1 MYYTS
6 DFKFFRG
13 VTMKVK
19 VLGTSVILAAILFSG
34 CASSQPAA
42 TAPNFDAITKEKTTQ
57 IQQEVKVVSGE
68 AVAKM
73 MSEKKNIVIVDVRE
87 ADEIKT
93 FGKVD
98 WKNQKTMSRGKL
110 EYMLPK
116 AGLKLDDEIYVMCK
130 TGGRSTFA
138 AKTLKEY
145 GFKNVTIVDGGFDK
159 WLEKKLPS
167 VD

>member
-1 MYYTS
+1 
-6 DFKFFRG
+6 
-13 VTMKVK
+13 MKMK
-19 VLGTSVILAAILFSG
+19 ILGSSVVLAALLLSG

-42 TAPNFDAITKEKTTQ
+42 TAPNFNEVFKAKVADARKD
-57 IQQEVKVVSGE
+57 IQVVSGAE
-68 AVAKM
+68 MVKIM
-73 MSEKKNIVIVDVRE
+73 KEKPSVIIVDVRE

-98 WKNQKTMSRGKL
+98 WKNQKHLSRGKMEPQL
-110 EYMLPK
+110 QK
-116 AGLKLDDEIYVMCK
+116 SGLKIDDDIYIMCK
-130 TGGRSTFA
+130 TGARSSLA

-145 GFKNVTIVDGGFDK
+145 GFKNVSVIDGGMDL

>member
-1 MYYTS
+1 
-6 DFKFFRG
+6 
-13 VTMKVK
+13 
-19 VLGTSVILAAILFSG
+19 
-34 CASSQPAA
+34 
-42 TAPNFDAITKEKTTQ
+42 
-57 IQQEVKVVSGE
+57 
-68 AVAKM
+68 M
-73 MSEKKNIVIVDVRE
+73 MSEKKNIIIVDVRE

-116 AGLKLDDEIYVMCK
+116 AGLKVDDEIYVMCK

-145 GFKNVTIVDGGFDK
+145 GFKNVTIVEGGFDK

>member
-1 MYYTS
+1 
-6 DFKFFRG
+6 
-13 VTMKVK
+13 MKMK
-19 VLGTSVILAAILFSG
+19 ILGSSVVLAALLLSG

-42 TAPNFDAITKEKTTQ
+42 TAPNFNEVFKVKVADARKD
-57 IQQEVKVVSGE
+57 IQVVSGAE
-68 AVAKM
+68 MVKIM
-73 MSEKKNIVIVDVRE
+73 KEKPSVIIVDVRE

-98 WKNQKTMSRGKL
+98 WKNQKHLSRGKMEPQL
-110 EYMLPK
+110 QK
-116 AGLKLDDEIYVMCK
+116 SGLKIDDDIYIMCK
-130 TGGRSTFA
+130 TGARSSLA

-145 GFKNVTIVDGGFDK
+145 GFKNVSVIDGGMDL

>member
-1 MYYTS
+1 
-6 DFKFFRG
+6 
-13 VTMKVK
+13 MKIK
-19 VLGTSVILAAILFSG
+19 VLGSSVVLAALLLSG
-34 CASSQPAA
+34 CANSQPTA
-42 TAPNFDAITKEKTTQ
+42 TAPNFEGITKEKTAQ
-57 IQQEVKVVSGE
+57 IQQEIKVVSGE
-68 AVAKM
+68 EVAKM
-73 MSEKKNIVIVDVRE
+73 MSEKKNIIIVDVRE

-116 AGLKLDDEIYVMCK
+116 AGLKVDDEIYVMCK
-130 TGGRSTFA
+130 TGGRPTFA

-145 GFKNVTIVDGGFDK
+145 GFKNVTIVEGGFDK

>member
-1 MYYTS
+1 
-6 DFKFFRG
+6 
-13 VTMKVK
+13 MKIK
-19 VLGTSVILAAILFSG
+19 VLGSSVVLAALLFSG

-42 TAPNFDAITKEKTTQ
+42 TAPNFDAVFKEKVADAKKE
-57 IQQEVKVVSGE
+57 IKVVSGE
-68 AVAKM
+68 QMVQIMK
-73 MSEKKNIVIVDVRE
+73 EKPSVIIVDVRE

-98 WKNQKTMSRGKL
+98 WKNQKHLSRGKMEPQL
-110 EYMLPK
+110 QK
-116 AGLKLDDEIYVMCK
+116 SGLKIDDEIYVMCK
-130 TGGRSTFA
+130 TGARSSFA

-145 GFKNVTIVDGGFDK
+145 GFKNVSVIDGGMDL

>member
-1 MYYTS
+1 
-6 DFKFFRG
+6 
-13 VTMKVK
+13 MKIK
-19 VLGTSVILAAILFSG
+19 VLGSSVVLAALLFSG

-42 TAPNFDAITKEKTTQ
+42 TAPNFEAVFKEKVADAKKE
-57 IQQEVKVVSGE
+57 IKVVSGE
-68 AVAKM
+68 QMVQIMK
-73 MSEKKNIVIVDVRE
+73 EKPSVIIVDVRE

-98 WKNQKTMSRGKL
+98 WKNQKHLSRGKMEPGL
-110 EYMLPK
+110 QK
-116 AGLKLDDEIYVMCK
+116 SGLKIDDEIYVMCK
-130 TGGRSTFA
+130 TGARSSLA

-145 GFKNVTIVDGGFDK
+145 GFKNVSVIDGGMDL